1 MSESSENGYV
11 TRNSEMPTIGHLVI
25 YSVTGGR
32 VTYSSFAGQ
41 ARTLGLPQSFVPP
54 LRKLFYA
61 FANAKNNLNEMSLP
75 SLEVSDEWDGVVERK
90 VKVLSLERNREYV
103 VQIESRGRARGKKH
117 VSSQNMFRLEFTP
130 PEGFDVQQWSQDYM
144 NHIWEGN
151 EEAAEETT
159 AQIRECIS
167 VTPYWDDSEID
178 ANLFARITSTL
189 MTEFVTVATS
199 IDGKMLRDRVVKV
212 LKDELG
218 GLSYKS
224 GQGAWFIPKYND
236 DDSYLETLRSYSQL
250 LETFGN
256 VNSLTRPTG
265 EANWFGDDGKPQEW
279 HRPQTNLR
287 ILGYIDDE
295 EAIDYIRKD
304 IETNLGREIGEYQQ
318 KLMEVANNF
327 NDEKIE
333 QFEKRLDAISG
344 MREGLMNRLSNL
356 TSVVKTVNL
365 DTKLYDDVASGLRRS
380 TSRIRSI
387 RSSAADRL
395 AALSR
400 LN

>member
-1 MSESSENGYV
+1 
-11 TRNSEMPTIGHLVI
+11 
-25 YSVTGGR
+25 
-32 VTYSSFAGQ
+32 
-41 ARTLGLPQSFVPP
+41 
-54 LRKLFYA
+54 
-61 FANAKNNLNEMSLP
+61 
-75 SLEVSDEWDGVVERK
+75 
-90 VKVLSLERNREYV
+90 
-103 VQIESRGRARGKKH
+103 
-117 VSSQNMFRLEFTP
+117 
-130 PEGFDVQQWSQDYM
+130 
-144 NHIWEGN
+144 
-151 EEAAEETT
+151 
-159 AQIRECIS
+159 
-167 VTPYWDDSEID
+167 
-178 ANLFARITSTL
+178 

-199 IDGKMLRDRVVKV
+199 IDAKMLRDRVVKV

-256 VNSLTRPTG
+256 VNSLSRPTG
-265 EANWFGDDGKPQEW
+265 EANWFGDDGKPLEW

-327 NDEKIE
+327 NEEKIE
-333 QFEKRLDAISG
+333 QFEQRLDAISG
-344 MREGLMNRLSNL
+344 MREGLMNRLNNL
-356 TSVVKTVNL
+356 TSVVKTINL
-365 DTKLYDDVASGLRRS
+365 DTNLFTDVQNGLQRSSG
-380 TSRIRSI
+380 RIRSI
-387 RSSAADRL
+387 RSTAADRL

-400 LN
+400 LD